1 MVKLKLRKRLIIV
14 DIQITGRK
22 NNILQKKTQNK
33 NIDKS
38 SYSQIYIQ
46 LHISISN
53 QSISKHKLAKNKK

>member
-22 NNILQKKTQNK
+22 NNILQKTQNK

-46 LHISISN
+46 LQISISN